1 MEFHQT
7 IKYTVI
13 EDNGRNCFIFM
24 HSRSDK
30 LFCNLTCKFCY
41 LLLEST
47 DPTSLQCSTCNAEFS
62 SAWALVQHC
71 HQEHKM
77 TIYKTVCEIVNI

>member
-1 MEFHQT
+1 LIYNNWTEVQDRET
-7 IKYTVI
+7 YWQLIVT
-13 EDNGRNCFIFM
+13 EGQDRE
-24 HSRSDK
+24 
-30 LFCNLTCKFCY
+30 
-41 LLLEST
+41 EST

-62 SAWALVQHC
+62 GAWALVQHC